1 LEIGDLSFGRCKDP
15 VFPLQARKIMLKH
28 IIDPEVEEYDDV
40 YDDDEYFAAQ
50 EMQQQEGALLKQGD
64 EFKASVWLTPEQ
76 TEVVI
81 RLAEERDMPAGELI
95 EEWILERIDEAL
107 DFDT

>member
-1 LEIGDLSFGRCKDP
+1 
-15 VFPLQARKIMLKH
+15 MLKH

-40 YDDDEYFAAQ
+40 YDDHEYFAAQ
-50 EMQQQEGALLKQGD
+50 ELQQQEGALLKQGD
-64 EFKASVWLTPEQ
+64 EFKASVWLTSED

-81 RLAEERDMPAGELI
+81 RLAEERGVPAGELI
-95 EEWILERIDEAL
+95 KEWILERVDEAL

>member
-1 LEIGDLSFGRCKDP
+1 
-15 VFPLQARKIMLKH
+15 MLKH
-28 IIDPEVEEYDDV
+28 IIDPEVEEYEDV
-40 YDDDEYFAAQ
+40 YDDHEYFAAQ

-64 EFKASVWLTPEQ
+64 EFKVSVWLTSED

-81 RLAEERDMPAGELI
+81 RLAEERGVPAGELI
-95 EEWILERIDEAL
+95 KEWVLERIDEAL

>member
-1 LEIGDLSFGRCKDP
+1 
-15 VFPLQARKIMLKH
+15 MLKH
-28 IIDPEVEEYDDV
+28 IIDPEVEEYEDV

-64 EFKASVWLTPEQ
+64 EFKVSVWLTSEDA
-76 TEVVI
+76 EVVI
-81 RLAEERDMPAGELI
+81 KLAEERGIPAGELI
-95 EEWILERIDEAL
+95 KQWILERIDEAL

>member
-1 LEIGDLSFGRCKDP
+1 
-15 VFPLQARKIMLKH
+15 MLKH
-28 IIDPEVEEYDDV
+28 IIDPEVEEYEDV
-40 YDDDEYFAAQ
+40 YDAHEYLAAQ

-64 EFKASVWLTPEQ
+64 EFKVSIWLTSENV
-76 TEVVI
+76 EVAI

-95 EEWILERIDEAL
+95 KEWILERVDEAL